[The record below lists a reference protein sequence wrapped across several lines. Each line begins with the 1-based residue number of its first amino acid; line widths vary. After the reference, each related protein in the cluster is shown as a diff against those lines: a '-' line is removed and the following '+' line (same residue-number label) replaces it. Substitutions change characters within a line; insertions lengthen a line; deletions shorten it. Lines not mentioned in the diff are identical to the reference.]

1 MRSCRRVGQNV
12 EASLEWPKVSA
23 NSHPGQIHFLDRT
36 EHVVL
41 AGQKSVGQHKA
52 AAWARKWVSRR
63 SPAKECRVVAHRVS
77 A

>member
-1 MRSCRRVGQNV
+1 MSSCRRVVQNI

-23 NSHPGQIHFLDRT
+23 NSHPGQIQYLDRT
-36 EHVVL
+36 KHVVL
-41 AGQKSVGQHKA
+41 AGQRSVGQHKA

-63 SPAKECRVVAHRVS
+63 SPAKDCRVVAHWVS